1 MTPAVPR
8 VLSIA
13 GSDSGGGAG
22 VQADLKTIAAWGGYG
37 MTAITAIT
45 AQNTQG
51 VQAVHPLPVD
61 VVRAQLD
68 SVAADIAVDAVK
80 IGMLGTVELMRA
92 VAGWLEET
100 LPAVVVVLDPVMVAS
115 SGDALTAVGD
125 DDGRAAWSR
134 LLRAAHLVTPNLPE
148 LARLT
153 GRDATDWDAA
163 LDAARGL
170 AAEHGVTVL
179 LKGGHLDETE
189 APEAAAAE
197 VPDAVVRVGG
207 AVHEV
212 RGPRVA
218 TRASHG
224 TGCTLSSALATLQA
238 RHGDWPRSLR
248 IARDWLRGAL
258 EAAGDLDVG
267 HGSGPVHHFHHVQ
280 DALESWGTAPER
292 FTDELWEASAAVRR
306 EIEEL
311 EFVRLLG
318 DGRLEPDRFLA
329 YLDQDLQY
337 LDGYSR
343 ALAALAARAPGE
355 EARSF
360 FAAGAVSCT
369 ETEAQLHRARLR
381 HAGLEGAGAPAGE
394 VTRRYTTF
402 LLAATAR
409 NLKQMVRA
417 FSTTNSVTTA

>member
-22 VQADLKTIAAWGGYG
+22 VQADLKTIAVWGGYG

-68 SVAADIAVDAVK
+68 SIAADIAVDAVK
-80 IGMLGTVELMRA
+80 IGMLGTAELMGA

-100 LPAVVVVLDPVMVAS
+100 RPAVVVLDPVMVAS

-153 GRDATDWDAA
+153 GRDSTDWEAA
-163 LDAARGL
+163 LDAAGGL
-170 AAEHGVTVL
+170 AAEHEVTVL
-179 LKGGHLDETE
+179 LKGGHLD
-189 APEAAAAE
+189 EAAAAE
-197 VPDAVVRVGG
+197 VPDAVVRVAG

-224 TGCTLSSALATLQA
+224 TGCTLSSALATLA
-238 RHGDWPRSLR
+238 
-248 IARDWLRGAL
+248 GAGL
-258 EAAGDLDVG
+258 SWE
-267 HGSGPVHHFHHVQ
+267 
-280 DALESWGTAPER
+280 DALERAKPW
-292 FTDELWEASAAVRR
+292 
-306 EIEEL
+306 
-311 EFVRLLG
+311 
-318 DGRLEPDRFLA
+318 LA
-329 YLDQDLQY
+329 DAMRA
-337 LDGYSR
+337 GE
-343 ALAALAARAPGE
+343 ALAVGDASRPTWHGPVDHGHARRG
-355 EARSF
+355 
-360 FAAGAVSCT
+360 
-369 ETEAQLHRARLR
+369 
-381 HAGLEGAGAPAGE
+381 
-394 VTRRYTTF
+394 
-402 LLAATAR
+402 
-409 NLKQMVRA
+409 
-417 FSTTNSVTTA
+417 

>member
-1 MTPAVPR
+1 MTSAVPR

-100 LPAVVVVLDPVMVAS
+100 RPAVVVLDPVMVAS

-179 LKGGHLDETE
+179 LKGGVTFVVEPGGPLHVHDD
-189 APEAAAAE
+189 APAW
-197 VPDAVVRVGG
+197 
-207 AVHEV
+207 
-212 RGPRVA
+212 
-218 TRASHG
+218 
-224 TGCTLSSALATLQA
+224 LATA
-238 RHGDWPRSLR
+238 G
-248 IARDWLRGAL
+248 
-258 EAAGDLDVG
+258 AGDVL
-267 HGSGPVHHFHHVQ
+267 
-280 DALESWGTAPER
+280 
-292 FTDELWEASAAVRR
+292 
-306 EIEEL
+306 
-311 EFVRLLG
+311 
-318 DGRLEPDRFLA
+318 
-329 YLDQDLQY
+329 
-337 LDGYSR
+337 
-343 ALAALAARAPGE
+343 
-355 EARSF
+355 
-360 FAAGAVSCT
+360 
-369 ETEAQLHRARLR
+369 
-381 HAGLEGAGAPAGE
+381 AGLVG
-394 VTRRYTTF
+394 T
-402 LLAATAR
+402 LLAAGLDPVSAASLGTLVHGRAADHA
-409 NLKQMVRA
+409 NTGGPVRA
-417 FSTTNSVTTA
+417 LDVAHAIGPAVADLLR

>member
-22 VQADLKTIAAWGGYG
+22 VQADLKTIAAWSGYG

-68 SVAADIAVDAVK
+68 SIAADIAVDAVK
-80 IGMLGTVELMRA
+80 IGMLGTAELMGA
-92 VAGWLEET
+92 VASWLEET
-100 LPAVVVVLDPVMVAS
+100 RPAVVVLDPVMVAS

-125 DDGRAAWSR
+125 DGRAAWSR
-134 LLRAAHLVTPNLPE
+134 LLRSAHLVTPNLPE

-170 AAEHGVTVL
+170 AAEHDVTVL
-179 LKGGHLDETE
+179 LKGGHLDEAE
-189 APEAAAAE
+189 AAE
-197 VPDAVVRVGG
+197 VPDAVVRVDG

-224 TGCTLSSALATLQA
+224 TGCTLSSALATLA
-238 RHGDWPRSLR
+238 
-248 IARDWLRGAL
+248 GAGL
-258 EAAGDLDVG
+258 SWE
-267 HGSGPVHHFHHVQ
+267 
-280 DALESWGTAPER
+280 DALERAKPW
-292 FTDELWEASAAVRR
+292 
-306 EIEEL
+306 
-311 EFVRLLG
+311 
-318 DGRLEPDRFLA
+318 LA
-329 YLDQDLQY
+329 DAM
-337 LDGYSR
+337 R
-343 ALAALAARAPGE
+343 
-355 EARSF
+355 
-360 FAAGAVSCT
+360 
-369 ETEAQLHRARLR
+369 
-381 HAGLEGAGAPAGE
+381 AGE
-394 VTRRYTTF
+394 ALVVGDASRPTWHGPVDHGHAHRG
-402 LLAATAR
+402 
-409 NLKQMVRA
+409 
-417 FSTTNSVTTA
+417 

>member
-1 MTPAVPR
+1 MTTAVPR

-68 SVAADIAVDAVK
+68 SIAADIAVDAVK
-80 IGMLGTVELMRA
+80 IGMLGTAELMGA
-92 VAGWLEET
+92 VAAWLEET
-100 LPAVVVVLDPVMVAS
+100 RPAVVVLDPVMVAS

-134 LLRAAHLVTPNLPE
+134 LLWAAHLVTPNLPE

-153 GRDATDWDAA
+153 GRDATDWPAA

-170 AAEHGVTVL
+170 AAEHDVTVL
-179 LKGGHLDETE
+179 LKGGHLDEAE
-189 APEAAAAE
+189 AAE
-197 VPDAVVRVGG
+197 VPDAVVRVAG

-224 TGCTLSSALATLQA
+224 TGCTLSSALATLAGAGLTWEDALA
-238 RHGDWPRSLR
+238 RAKPWLAAAMRAGEALAVGDASRLTW
-248 IARDWLRGAL
+248 
-258 EAAGDLDVG
+258 
-267 HGSGPVHHFHHVQ
+267 HGPVDHGH
-280 DALESWGTAPER
+280 
-292 FTDELWEASAAVRR
+292 
-306 EIEEL
+306 
-311 EFVRLLG
+311 
-318 DGRLEPDRFLA
+318 
-329 YLDQDLQY
+329 
-337 LDGYSR
+337 
-343 ALAALAARAPGE
+343 
-355 EARSF
+355 
-360 FAAGAVSCT
+360 
-369 ETEAQLHRARLR
+369 AQR
-381 HAGLEGAGAPAGE
+381 G
-394 VTRRYTTF
+394 
-402 LLAATAR
+402 
-409 NLKQMVRA
+409 
-417 FSTTNSVTTA
+417 

>member
-100 LPAVVVVLDPVMVAS
+100 RPAVVVLDPVMVAS

-163 LDAARGL
+163 LDAAVDTFRGAL
-170 AAEHGVTVL
+170 PDAAVRILPTPGA
-179 LKGGHLDETE
+179 GG
-189 APEAAAAE
+189 APRGRGTSTAPRRRPTTSGARPAAAAA
-197 VPDAVVRVGG
+197 P
-207 AVHEV
+207 
-212 RGPRVA
+212 PA
-218 TRASHG
+218 TPG
-224 TGCTLSSALATLQA
+224 YQF
-238 RHGDWPRSLR
+238 WPL
-248 IARDWLRGAL
+248 
-258 EAAGDLDVG
+258 
-267 HGSGPVHHFHHVQ
+267 
-280 DALESWGTAPER
+280 
-292 FTDELWEASAAVRR
+292 
-306 EIEEL
+306 
-311 EFVRLLG
+311 
-318 DGRLEPDRFLA
+318 
-329 YLDQDLQY
+329 
-337 LDGYSR
+337 
-343 ALAALAARAPGE
+343 
-355 EARSF
+355 
-360 FAAGAVSCT
+360 
-369 ETEAQLHRARLR
+369 
-381 HAGLEGAGAPAGE
+381 
-394 VTRRYTTF
+394 
-402 LLAATAR
+402 
-409 NLKQMVRA
+409 
-417 FSTTNSVTTA
+417 

>member
-100 LPAVVVVLDPVMVAS
+100 RPAVVVLDPVMVAS

-153 GRDATDWDAA
+153 GRDATGWDAA
-163 LDAARGL
+163 LVIIVML
-170 AAEHGVTVL
+170 VVTWIV
-179 LKGGHLDETE
+179 E
-189 APEAAAAE
+189 
-197 VPDAVVRVGG
+197 
-207 AVHEV
+207 
-212 RGPRVA
+212 
-218 TRASHG
+218 
-224 TGCTLSSALATLQA
+224 
-238 RHGDWPRSLR
+238 RS
-248 IARDWLRGAL
+248 
-258 EAAGDLDVG
+258 
-267 HGSGPVHHFHHVQ
+267 
-280 DALESWGTAPER
+280 T
-292 FTDELWEASAAVRR
+292 VRR
-306 EIEEL
+306 
-311 EFVRLLG
+311 R
-318 DGRLEPDRFLA
+318 
-329 YLDQDLQY
+329 
-337 LDGYSR
+337 
-343 ALAALAARAPGE
+343 AARA
-355 EARSF
+355 AR
-360 FAAGAVSCT
+360 A
-369 ETEAQLHRARLR
+369 
-381 HAGLEGAGAPAGE
+381 
-394 VTRRYTTF
+394 
-402 LLAATAR
+402 
-409 NLKQMVRA
+409 
-417 FSTTNSVTTA
+417 

>member
-45 AQNTQG
+45 APTTQG

-100 LPAVVVVLDPVMVAS
+100 RPAVVVLDPVMVAS

-170 AAEHGVTVL
+170 AADLRVTQTVNGSKGIHCMIAKSVVHG
-179 LKGGHLDETE
+179 
-189 APEAAAAE
+189 
-197 VPDAVVRVGG
+197 
-207 AVHEV
+207 
-212 RGPRVA
+212 
-218 TRASHG
+218 
-224 TGCTLSSALATLQA
+224 
-238 RHGDWPRSLR
+238 
-248 IARDWLRGAL
+248 
-258 EAAGDLDVG
+258 
-267 HGSGPVHHFHHVQ
+267 
-280 DALESWGTAPER
+280 
-292 FTDELWEASAAVRR
+292 
-306 EIEEL
+306 
-311 EFVRLLG
+311 
-318 DGRLEPDRFLA
+318 
-329 YLDQDLQY
+329 
-337 LDGYSR
+337 
-343 ALAALAARAPGE
+343 
-355 EARSF
+355 
-360 FAAGAVSCT
+360 
-369 ETEAQLHRARLR
+369 
-381 HAGLEGAGAPAGE
+381 
-394 VTRRYTTF
+394 
-402 LLAATAR
+402 
-409 NLKQMVRA
+409 
-417 FSTTNSVTTA
+417 